1 MDFGER
7 EVTSRKSSIP
17 SPISFRRRYAAATVI
32 FAVLV
37 LAIIFVFGHLIAGSL
52 SQRYLED
59 LLLSSRQDAERI
71 ADQLDDSEA
80 LAVDLEGISRTRQ
93 ELYRTLDGVAQ
104 RRMVEFVEVFDKEGE
119 VVFTSEFRSTETIP
133 EAEVD
138 HLAIKGGI
146 SDRQVTET
154 ENPFR
159 IAVPIGHAGE
169 VVMHLSRHELG
180 GRVSRLRRE
189 LLGRTAV
196 AAGLTLLTLV
206 VAFVLIWV
214 LIQRTRK
221 LEARNQHEREMATLG
236 TLAANL
242 AHEIRNPLNSINLN
256 LELVEED
263 LQGGT
268 VDSASSSLA
277 DTRNEV
283 NRLGRLVSDF
293 LTYARPSDVMFEDVE
308 VVDLVVG
315 VRDFLA
321 AESLERGVGLRL
333 KVVPDEIVVKGDPG
347 QLRQVLMNLVLNAV
361 QAVERLD
368 ADRRLVY
375 LIVEYLEDRVEV
387 AVRDLGDG
395 IVEEELERV
404 RDAFFT
410 KKRGGSGLGLA
421 IAERVVTAHNGSLVL
436 RNMNAVGFEARVIL
450 PLPPE
455 DGTMSR
461 SAVEA

>member
-1 MDFGER
+1 M
-7 EVTSRKSSIP
+7 
-17 SPISFRRRYAAATVI
+17 A
-32 FAVLV
+32 FAILV

-59 LLLSSRQDAERI
+59 LLLNSRQDAQRI
-71 ADQLDDSEA
+71 AEQLEDGEV
-80 LAVDLEGISRTRQ
+80 LAVDLEGVSRTRE
-93 ELYRTLDGVAQ
+93 ELFRTLDGVAQ
-104 RRMVEFVEVFDKEGE
+104 RRMVEFVEVFDKDGDLI
-119 VVFTSEFRSTETIP
+119 FTSEFTSTEVIP
-133 EAEVD
+133 EGEID

-146 SDRQVTET
+146 SDRQVTEI

-159 IAVPIGHAGE
+159 IVEPIGQVGQ
-169 VVMHLSRHELG
+169 VVLHLSRNQLG
-180 GRVSRLRRE
+180 ERVSRLRRE
-189 LLGRTAV
+189 LLGRTVV
-196 AAGLTLLTLV
+196 AAGLTFLTLV
-206 VAFVLIWV
+206 VAFGLIWV
-214 LIQRTRK
+214 LIQRNRK
-221 LEARNQHEREMATLG
+221 LEARNRHEREMATLG

-263 LQGGT
+263 LQSEIAENAA
-268 VDSASSSLA
+268 VSLA

-293 LTYARPSDVMFEDVE
+293 LTYARPSDVMFEDVDL
-308 VVDLVVG
+308 VDLVIG

-333 KVVPDEIVVKGDPG
+333 KAASEEIIVKGDPG
-347 QLRQVLMNLVLNAV
+347 QLRQVLMNLVLNGV

-368 ADRRLVY
+368 TDRRLVN
-375 LIVEYLEDRVEV
+375 LTVERSENQAEV

-395 IVEEELERV
+395 VPEEELDRI

-421 IAERVVTAHNGSLVL
+421 IAERVIVAHNGRLVL
-436 RNMNAVGFEARVIL
+436 ENLNPPGFEARVIL
-450 PLPPE
+450 PLSME
-455 DGTMSR
+455 DGKMSR
-461 SAVEA
+461 STVAIGP

>member
-1 MDFGER
+1 M
-7 EVTSRKSSIP
+7 TSQNPNP
-17 SPISFRRRYAAATVI
+17 SPISFRRRYAVATVVFVI
-32 FAVLV
+32 LV

-59 LLLSSRQDAERI
+59 MLLSSRQDAERI
-71 ADQLDDSEA
+71 ADQLDDSEV
-80 LAVDLEGISRTRQ
+80 LAVELEGVSRTRQ
-93 ELYRTLDGVAQ
+93 ELFRTLDGVAQ
-104 RRMVEFVEVFDKEGE
+104 RRMVEFVEVFDKDGE

-138 HLAIKGGI
+138 QLAIEGGI
-146 SDRQVTET
+146 SDRRVAET

-159 IAVPIGHAGE
+159 IAVPIGQVGE
-169 VVMHLSRHELG
+169 VVMHLSRHELA

-189 LLGRTAV
+189 LLGRTVV

-206 VAFVLIWV
+206 IAFGLIWV
-214 LIQRTRK
+214 LIQRTRR
-221 LEARNQHEREMATLG
+221 LEARNQHGRELATLG

-256 LELVEED
+256 LEMVEED
-263 LQGGT
+263 LQSCSDGSVT
-268 VDSASSSLA
+268 SSLA

-293 LTYARPSDVMFEDVE
+293 LTYARPSEVMFEDVE
-308 VVDLVVG
+308 LVELVVG

-361 QAVERLD
+361 QAVEGLN
-368 ADRRLVY
+368 ADRCLVY
-375 LIVEYLEDRVEV
+375 LIVEYSRDWAEV
-387 AVRDLGDG
+387 AVRDFGNG
-395 IVEEELERV
+395 VIEEELEKV

-421 IAERVVTAHNGSLVL
+421 IAERVITAHNGRMELK
-436 RNMNAVGFEARVIL
+436 NMDPTGFDARVFL
-450 PLPPE
+450 PLPSE

-461 SAVEA
+461 SAAETRP

>member
-1 MDFGER
+1 MSDRNTFD
-7 EVTSRKSSIP
+7 S
-17 SPISFRRRYAAATVI
+17 SPISFRRRYAAATVV
-32 FAVLV
+32 FVVLV
-37 LAIIFVFGHLIAGSL
+37 VAIIFVFGHLITGSL

-80 LAVDLEGISRTRQ
+80 LAVDLKAVSRTRE

-104 RRMVEFVEVFDKEGE
+104 RRMVELVEVFDSDGQ
-119 VVFTSEFRSTETIP
+119 VVFTSEFRSTERIP

-138 HLAIKGGI
+138 HLAVKGDI

-159 IAVPIGHAGE
+159 IAVPIGQVGE
-169 VVMHLSRHELG
+169 VVLHLSQRELG
-180 GRVSRLRRE
+180 QRVSRLRRE
-189 LLGRTAV
+189 LLGRTIV
-196 AAGLTLLTLV
+196 AASLTLLTLV
-206 VAFVLIWV
+206 GAFGLIWV

-221 LEARNQHEREMATLG
+221 LEARNRYEQEMATLG

-263 LQGGT
+263 LQSGASE
-268 VDSASSSLA
+268 SASASLV
-277 DTRNEV
+277 DTRSEV

-293 LTYARPSDVMFEDVE
+293 LTYARPSEVAFEDV
-308 VVDLVVG
+308 DLVGLAVG

-321 AESLERGVGLRL
+321 AESLDRGVGLRL
-333 KVVPDEIVVKGDPG
+333 KVVGDEIIVRGDPG

-361 QAVERLD
+361 QSVEALGT
-368 ADRRLVY
+368 DRRLVY
-375 LIVEYLEDRVEV
+375 LIVESAEDQAEV

-395 IVEEELERV
+395 VSEEELSRI
-404 RDAFFT
+404 RNAFFS

-421 IAERVVTAHNGSLVL
+421 IAERVISAHNGRLALENLEPS
-436 RNMNAVGFEARVIL
+436 GFEARVIL
-450 PLPPE
+450 PLPVE
-455 DGTMSR
+455 NGKMSR
-461 SAVEA
+461 SAVAVRP

>member
-1 MDFGER
+1 MQSGEY
-7 EVTSRKSSIP
+7 EVTSQNP
-17 SPISFRRRYAAATVI
+17 SPKSFRRRYAAATVVFVI
-32 FAVLV
+32 LV
-37 LAIIFVFGHLIAGSL
+37 LAIILVFGHLISGSL

-59 LLLSSRQDAERI
+59 MLLSSRQDAERI
-71 ADQLDDSEA
+71 ADQLDDSEV

-93 ELYRTLDGVAQ
+93 ELFRTLDGVAQ
-104 RRMVEFVEVFDKEGE
+104 RRMVEFVEVFDTDGE

-138 HLAIKGGI
+138 QLAIKGGI
-146 SDRQVTET
+146 SDRRVAET

-159 IAVPIGHAGE
+159 IAVPIGQVGE
-169 VVMHLSRHELG
+169 VVMHLSRNELG

-189 LLGRTAV
+189 LLGRTVV

-206 VAFVLIWV
+206 IAFGLIWV

-221 LEARNQHEREMATLG
+221 LEARNQHERELATLG

-256 LELVEED
+256 LEMVEED
-263 LQGGT
+263 LQSCAAEG
-268 VDSASSSLA
+268 VSSSLT

-308 VVDLVVG
+308 LVGLVVG
-315 VRDFLA
+315 VREFLA
-321 AESLERGVGLRL
+321 AESLECGVGLRL
-333 KVVPDEIVVKGDPG
+333 KVVPDEIIVKGDPG

-361 QAVERLD
+361 QAVEGMD

-375 LIVEYLEDRVEV
+375 LIVESSEDWAEV

-395 IVEEELERV
+395 VGEEELEKV

-421 IAERVVTAHNGSLVL
+421 IAERVITAHSGRLVL
-436 RNMNAVGFEARVIL
+436 KNLNTMGFDARVIL
-450 PLPPE
+450 PLPSE

-461 SAVEA
+461 SATEIWS